1 MPLSSD
7 GLYRANGFPFKPS
20 PLLAMARRV
29 PPLSDPLL
37 ALLLKN
43 AGAAEK
49 NAGSGY
55 TSRPIF
61 GLSEQNAQ
69 AMEHTGLTG
78 GTCPACLA
86 MRATKRSSALD
97 ELAELGQAMGLYEEC
112 WATTGVAAEPNT
124 ETVTINGLPY
134 HRLVAT
140 DVPSEG
146 MAGKADEVMKGILDG
161 TLSRP
166 KVKQIGDA
174 VAERTKKDSG
184 GDALGGAIGRSIRH
198 GSFMERRTPYSD

>member
-7 GLYRANGFPFKPS
+7 GLYRANGIPFKPS

-55 TSRPIF
+55 NSRPIF

-86 MRATKRSSALD
+86 MRATRHD
-97 ELAELGQAMGLYEEC
+97 P
-112 WATTGVAAEPNT
+112 EPKT

-140 DVPSEG
+140 GTNSIDTTSEG

>member
-1 MPLSSD
+1 MPIPNQQKKPFWVE
-7 GLYRANGFPFKPS
+7 RADQDN
-20 PLLAMARRV
+20 
-29 PPLSDPLL
+29 PLL

-43 AGAAEK
+43 AAAAEIK
-49 NAGSGY
+49 KDPFCPVDYEPAD
-55 TSRPIF
+55 RVI
-61 GLSEQNAQ
+61 EA

-86 MRATKRSSALD
+86 MRATRHMATD
-97 ELAELGQAMGLYEEC
+97 FNFIHEPECAGLVGG
-112 WATTGVAAEPNT
+112 WVMVTDPEPKT

-140 DVPSEG
+140 DTPSEG

>member
-1 MPLSSD
+1 MPLIKFTSGSPVGSD
-7 GLYRANGFPFKPS
+7 TWIS
-20 PLLAMARRV
+20 AR
-29 PPLSDPLL
+29 DK
-37 ALLLKN
+37 AQY
-43 AGAAEK
+43 AA
-49 NAGSGY
+49 S
-55 TSRPIF
+55 F
-61 GLSEQNAQ
+61 GRSTFVLSEQNAQ
-69 AMEHTGLTG
+69 AMEHTGLIAG
-78 GTCPACLA
+78 ECPACLA
-86 MRATKRSSALD
+86 MRATTNRETPLTRPFSETVSARMKID
-97 ELAELGQAMGLYEEC
+97 PDFCAELGENFSGSNNLPQQYAYALLV
-112 WATTGVAAEPNT
+112 ATDPKT

-134 HRLVAT
+134 HRLIAT
-140 DVPSEG
+140 DTPSEG

>member
-7 GLYRANGFPFKPS
+7 GLYRANGIPFKPS

-55 TSRPIF
+55 TSRPTF

-86 MRATKRSSALD
+86 MRATG
-97 ELAELGQAMGLYEEC
+97 AESLVCSPPAHKK
-112 WATTGVAAEPNT
+112 T

-140 DVPSEG
+140 DAPSEG
-146 MAGKADEVMKGILDG
+146 MAGKADEVMRGILDG

>member
-7 GLYRANGFPFKPS
+7 GLYRANGIPFKPS

-55 TSRPIF
+55 NSRPIF

-69 AMEHTGLTG
+69 AMEHTGLIAEE
-78 GTCPACLA
+78 CPACLA
-86 MRATKRSSALD
+86 MRPVYEVYDLDLVEGDAYGVFDGNVKIAT
-97 ELAELGQAMGLYEEC
+97 
-112 WATTGVAAEPNT
+112 AAKT

-140 DVPSEG
+140 GTNSIDTTSEG

-184 GDALGGAIGRSIRH
+184 GDALGGAIGRSTRH